1 MFSYTPLVITIV
13 ILLIWIIISK
23 YMISGMMRSGL
34 SGKIVRFICWAVLSL
49 FLVGLVAFLFDDGTE
64 NLGGGYSYGYDS
76 SRAIHGPKI
85 DVPPEIMYIKYDRRF
100 IVAKQRLNGLKPQR
114 EYYDGYDYNYPS
126 LYGDYYWVIDK
137 LEDTFYGPMD
147 SLQYMQK
154 SDSLGIRI
162 SQMKGSDFL
171 K

>member
-1 MFSYTPLVITIV
+1 MFGYTPIVITIV
-13 ILLIWIIISK
+13 ISLIWIVISK

-49 FLVGLVAFLFDDGTE
+49 FLVSLVAFVFDDGAE

-85 DVPPEIMYIKYDRRF
+85 DVPPEIMDIKYDRRF

-114 EYYDGYDYNYPS
+114 EYYDRYDYNYPS

-147 SLQYMQK
+147 SLRYKQK
-154 SDSLGIRI
+154 SDSLGLRI
-162 SQMKGSDFL
+162 SKMKSSSFL